1 MSLFFIRFMDNTKK
15 NGVTTSNQAR
25 FRSNV
30 SSSLPKTS
38 PRANVTAC
46 VKGRNSFARICRE
59 AGRAVNGKNVPLRR
73 NMGVMKRKVGY
84 SKELIVGDMA
94 VKHMAM
100 AENNSPTRKEIG
112 GISRNSGLGVK
123 PKAAITPKTIVEL
136 IRLLVAPH
144 RISPAITSSRLT
156 GVAIIA
162 SKVFW

>member
-1 MSLFFIRFMDNTKK
+1 MDRTKK
-15 NGVTTSNQAR
+15 TGVTASSQAR
-25 FRSNV
+25 LRSRV
-30 SSSLPKTS
+30 SSSLPKVS

-46 VKGRNSFARICRE
+46 VKGRNSCAKTCKE
-59 AGRAVNGKNVPLRR
+59 SGKAVSGKNVPLRR
-73 NMGVMKRKVGY
+73 NMGVIKRKVGY
-84 SKELIVGDMA
+84 SKESILGEMA

-123 PKAAITPKTIVEL
+123 RKAATTPRTIEEL

-144 RISPAITSSRLT
+144 RSSPAITSSRLT
-156 GVAIIA
+156 GVAIMA